1 MSTTS
6 ITETQST
13 PVQQEHISTSFW
25 HLLGVLRKYPWMT
38 LTTILSGILNHSTAI
53 ACSTLGAYLV
63 SLAIGA
69 DSAVALYPLIWL
81 MGGLVL
87 LRAIMAWLEV
97 WLAHDL
103 AYRILAVLRGQLY
116 WALERL
122 APGYLLEQRSGDLTT
137 TAMSD
142 VEMLEWFYAHTTGTM
157 VIALVV
163 SIAALATLA
172 SIHWLMMLALLPC
185 LLFVITIPFW
195 LNRHAYK
202 QGQELRSRLG
212 EVNAEVIDG
221 VQGLRELVIFG
232 QETNRLARLKRHNST
247 LGRVQ
252 FQHGI
257 RAGFEG
263 AMSNLGMALGMVC
276 VLTTG
281 AYLVSQQQLPTF
293 LLPVGVILAA
303 STFAPVVEA
312 TMIARSTGLI
322 FAASKRVFKVLH
334 APPPVADTASQGPA
348 GPVEAVVRFEQVS
361 FRYQPALPDAL
372 KNVSFEIRP
381 GKTVALVGHSG
392 AGKSTS
398 VHLLMRFWDVTEG
411 AITIGGHDL
420 RAFPLAELRD
430 LMSLV
435 PQDIYLFNTSI
446 RENIRL
452 GSPTASDEEVTEA
465 ARQAL
470 AHDFITAL
478 PNGYSTNVGER
489 GLQLSGGQRQRIAI
503 ARALLKNAPILVMD
517 EAVSNLDTENER
529 LLQDA
534 LQCLRANRTTLVIAH
549 RLSTIRA
556 ADTIVVLQNGAVA
569 ETGTHAQ
576 LLQRNGVYTHLVA
589 TQQNGLLPE

>member
-1 MSTTS
+1 MSTAS
-6 ITETQST
+6 ITETPEKQKE
-13 PVQQEHISTSFW
+13 PISTSFW
-25 HLLGVLRKYPWMT
+25 HLLGVLRNYPWMT
-38 LTTILSGILNHSTAI
+38 LATILSGILNHSTAI

-63 SLAIGA
+63 SSAIGA
-69 DSAVALYPLIWL
+69 TAVATFYPLVWL

-87 LRAIMAWLEV
+87 LRAVMAWLEM

-142 VEMLEWFYAHTTGTM
+142 VEVLEWFYAHTTGTI

-163 SIAALATLA
+163 SIVALTILA
-172 SIHWLMMLALLPC
+172 SIHWLLMVALLPC

-202 QGQELRSRLG
+202 QGQELRSSLG
-212 EVNAEVIDG
+212 EVNAEVVDG

-232 QETNRLARLKRHNST
+232 QGTNRLTRLKSYNST
-247 LGRVQ
+247 LAHIQ

-276 VLTTG
+276 VLTIG
-281 AYLVSQQQLPTF
+281 AYLVSQQQLSAF

-334 APPPVADTASQGPA
+334 TPPLVEDTVEQGPT
-348 GPVEAVVRFEQVS
+348 GPIKAVVRFEQVS

-372 KNVSFEIRP
+372 KDVSFEIRP

-398 VHLLMRFWDVTEG
+398 VHLLMRFWDVTTG

-420 RAFPLAELRD
+420 RAFPLTELRN

-452 GSPTASDEEVTEA
+452 GSPTAGDDKVAEA
-465 ARQAL
+465 ACEAL

-478 PNGYSTNVGER
+478 PDGYDTNVGER

-503 ARALLKNAPILVMD
+503 ARALLKDAPILVMD

-534 LQCLRANRTTLVIAH
+534 LNRLRADRTTLVIAH

-556 ADTIVVLQNGAVA
+556 ADTIVVLKDGQVA

-576 LLQRNGVYTHLVA
+576 LLQRNGVYTNLVA
-589 TQQNGLLPE
+589 TQQNGMLPE